1 MWPHLID
8 EDNDDDEVGHHR
20 HVCVHT
26 CLESRVT
33 HLVRFRVKVRV
44 RVRVRVRMRPRGAG
58 KPPRR

>member
-8 EDNDDDEVGHHR
+8 EDNDDDEVSHHR
-20 HVCVHT
+20 HVRVHA

-33 HLVRFRVKVRV
+33 HLVRFRVRV

-58 KPPRR
+58 EPPRR

>member
-8 EDNDDDEVGHHR
+8 EDNDDDEVSHHR
-20 HVCVHT
+20 HVCVHA

-44 RVRVRVRMRPRGAG
+44 RVKG
-58 KPPRR
+58 